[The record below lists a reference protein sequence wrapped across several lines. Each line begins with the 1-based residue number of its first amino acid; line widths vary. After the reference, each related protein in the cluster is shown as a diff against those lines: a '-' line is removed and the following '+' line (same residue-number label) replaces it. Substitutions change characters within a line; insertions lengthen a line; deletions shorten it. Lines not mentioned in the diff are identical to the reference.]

1 MISNGFSVEPLTT
14 SCREVWESRRHA
26 VFGVSPGN
34 SYFNVDRL
42 RSTLD
47 WLQTEFKQID
57 VVIPD
62 SALKHTFTALGYDE
76 AKAAKK
82 ARSETNVLRNR
93 VLRAWTDLG
102 GPRPADGLHRM
113 SELSENLTYT
123 EVLEHCTHLTAADP
137 TLASASTEMTKE
149 VLAAKG
155 LTGDATPAQIA
166 EAKNYLIAELPF
178 FVSSCRI
185 FEVDASLNF
194 YHQPLPLANVIFS
207 DAAALKPEP
216 GQGYATIRP
225 A

>member
-14 SCREVWESRRHA
+14 SCSEVWESRRHA

-34 SYFNVDRL
+34 SYFNVERIRL
-42 RSTLD
+42 TLD

-57 VVIPD
+57 VIIPD
-62 SALKHTFTALGYDE
+62 SALQHTYTALGYDE
-76 AKAAKK
+76 TKAAKK

-93 VLRAWTDLG
+93 VIRAWDDLG
-102 GPRPADGLHRM
+102 GPRATDGLHRM
-113 SELSENLTYT
+113 SELSENPTYT
-123 EVLEHCTHLTAADP
+123 ETLAHCAHLTATDP
-137 TLASASTEMTKE
+137 ALSTASTEMTKE

-155 LTGDATPAQIA
+155 LANTPTPAQIA

-207 DAAALKPEP
+207 DTSALKPDP